1 MTDSNVLLAA
11 ERARAMRRLAALDR
25 EFAAV
30 VEAAGSAAGSDDE
43 HDPEGAT
50 VAFERQHLAALLE
63 QAREQVAQVDA
74 ALARLADGS
83 YGACVVC
90 GEPIGPDRL
99 AARPTAVNCI
109 RCAARRR

>member
-1 MTDSNVLLAA
+1 MTDSAAALAA
-11 ERARAMRRLAALDR
+11 ERKSGVQRLRALER

-30 VEAAGSAAGSDDE
+30 VAASGPAAGSDDE

-50 VAFERQHLAALLE
+50 VAFERQHLAALLD

-74 ALARLADGS
+74 ALGRLADGS
-83 YGACVVC
+83 YGTCVVC